1 MQPRPGNKGMLVIL
15 KVAFAALLGFAV
27 LSPGFAPRADS
38 CTCKADASSLSMVP
52 HAEDCECKA
61 KTQL

>member
-1 MQPRPGNKGMLVIL
+1 MQPWSGNKGMLIAMKFV
-15 KVAFAALLGFAV
+15 FAALLGFAV
-27 LSPGFAPRADS
+27 LSPGFTPRSDS
-38 CTCKADASSLSMVP
+38 CTCKADASSVSMVP